1 MSTLAPRFIQLENTI
16 HRLLVTHS
24 VSVLRIVL
32 GATFLGFGL
41 LKYFPDV
48 SPAQALATDTIDTL
62 TFGLIGPSVSIYAV
76 ATLECFI
83 GICFLAGRWMRLA
96 IWLLAAQFVGILS
109 PLVLDS
115 GELFGGPYHAPTLEG
130 QYVLKDFILVAA
142 GMVIAAGTFRGGR
155 MVRDEP

>member
-1 MSTLAPRFIQLENTI
+1 MSTLAPRFIQFENRI
-16 HRLLVTHS
+16 HRLLVNHS
-24 VSVLRIVL
+24 ISALRIVL

-109 PLVLDS
+109 PLILDS